1 MAWCREGEGEESVGR
16 GEVAEARI
24 LVLFLFLFIRATF
37 VVRSSVVLTVR
48 TVQYSY
54 RKTEAVFSP
63 FPPRLESY
71 LSFPPLSGA
80 FSHPCFSLSS
90 SPFQHYSTR
99 TSVSCVTT
107 AAAEALLLFAKAVPP
122 LHALATHLCPVLSS
136 HARKGKGGLFCN
148 VPFKKGN
155 KI

>member
-1 MAWCREGEGEESVGR
+1 MAWCREGEGEKSVGR

-24 LVLFLFLFIRATF
+24 LVLFLFIRATL
-37 VVRSSVVLTVR
+37 VVRSSVVLPLHVR

-80 FSHPCFSLSS
+80 FSHACFSLSS

-122 LHALATHLCPVLSS
+122 PCPRDALVSCTLLACAKRERRALL
-136 HARKGKGGLFCN
+136 
-148 VPFKKGN
+148 
-155 KI
+155 